1 MQSPAFIYKLCHLI
15 WECGTITIGY
25 FKVNLGVHVVYMT
38 GAWTDIRI
46 LHNAPDFPKYSRTW
60 KSTITVQN
68 RYALMLLTT
77 PNRSSVVTGQGKG
90 LFLFFFCW
98 KNGFG
103 WYGSFEKK
111 GIIITQY
118 YSSYTVRLN
127 LTSMFMP
134 KMKTLARI
142 LNSYLKGQLTSCLKM
157 QKTTE
162 THSCKAMY

>member
-1 MQSPAFIYKLCHLI
+1 MHFIKKQVCGIPFEKKIKVFNQTSDISVQSPAFIYKLCHLI

-90 LFLFFFCW
+90 LFLFFFLLEEW
-98 KNGFG
+98 VRLIREFR
-103 WYGSFEKK
+103 KK
-111 GIIITQY
+111 GNHYNT
-118 YSSYTVRLN
+118 
-127 LTSMFMP
+127 
-134 KMKTLARI
+134 I
-142 LNSYLKGQLTSCLKM
+142 L
-157 QKTTE
+157 
-162 THSCKAMY
+162 